1 MNNIFFE
8 TDDFHNAASYC
19 KERIAGTQ
27 ANSPFEEERNKLII
41 ELLDCI
47 KSTAKKWDELC
58 TYNIEYLRTSLLGAL
73 HPDVNQNI
81 NEGLIFSLLFSF
93 CAEFNI
99 SSGKFSRMSLG
110 FTQFSETFNTNEKF
124 FRFGVY
130 NIDNFP
136 EPNKK
141 EIQYALYQQPTLTVK
156 KCLRQLNTASYNDF
170 LEEQRAFTH
179 EMKALREE
187 MDEKTKNVNYLN
199 SKLEEQ
205 KNAFNFIGL
214 QDAFSTLSAAKT
226 RELAKTKWL
235 LFLMGAL
242 LCLPLIWEAR
252 LLSSLVGTGDIL
264 GHLLKSIPLLSLTL
278 ILIYFFRVV
287 LNNFNSVRAQLMQIN
302 LRKNLCQFV
311 HNYAEYSKDI
321 ISDKINPL
329 AKFEDIIFS
338 NIMGSD
344 EKTPSTFDGIEQL
357 ANIIKAVKGN

>member
-19 KERIAGTQ
+19 KERIAETQ

-41 ELLDCI
+41 ELLDYI
-47 KSTAKKWDELC
+47 KSTAKKWDEFC
-58 TYNIEYLRTSLLGAL
+58 AYNIEHLRSPLLDAL
-73 HPDVNQNI
+73 HPDRNQNI
-81 NEGLIFSLLFSF
+81 NEGLVFSLLFGF
-93 CAEFNI
+93 NAEFNI
-99 SSGKFSRMSLG
+99 SNANFRRMSIG
-110 FTQFSETFNTNEKF
+110 FSQFNEMFSVNEKF

-136 EPNKK
+136 EPYKK
-141 EIQYALYQQPTLTVK
+141 EIHYALCQQPTLTVK
-156 KCLRQLNTASYNDF
+156 KCLQELNTTSYNDF
-170 LEEQRAFTH
+170 LKEQRAFAH
-179 EMKALREE
+179 EMKGLREE
-187 MDEKTKNVNYLN
+187 MNEKTKIVNHLN

-214 QDAFSTLSAAKT
+214 QDAFSTLSAAKST
-226 RELAKTKWL
+226 ELAKTKWL
-235 LFLMGAL
+235 LFLMGVL

-329 AKFEDIIFS
+329 TKFEDIIFS

-357 ANIIKAVKGN
+357 ASIIKAVKGN